1 MSDLFT
7 KTYTGEPKFV
17 VTEFIGEVTKTLYWV
32 TDQTLLSVEND
43 DPKQEDEILKQQR
56 HQNQQQ
62 TLSYEQNLHQQST
75 AERNKLWGSLIAF
88 ATLNFNSKT
97 ETEDGAN
104 TRSTSKIKTGKSK
117 VRKERSTKRDTIP
130 TTPTT
135 RRQNYTRADNGVN
148 GIDYDPGT
156 NDETAGG
163 FVSPST
169 VNREQLLKFLK
180 RARTAYGKTA
190 LCLSGGSVS
199 TKRTQDI
206 HIVVSY
212 YYSTF

>member
-1 MSDLFT
+1 LFT
-7 KTYTGEPKFV
+7 KTYTGEPKFI

-32 TDQTLLSVEND
+32 TDQTLLSVEID
-43 DPKQEDEILKQQR
+43 DQKQEDKILKQQQR
-56 HQNQQQ
+56 HHNQNQTQQQ

-88 ATLNFNSKT
+88 ATLNFHSK
-97 ETEDGAN
+97 TEDGAN
-104 TRSTSKIKTGKSK
+104 TRSTSKIKTGKSQ
-117 VRKERSTKRDTIP
+117 VRKEISTKKDTIP
-130 TTPTT
+130 STPTT
-135 RRQNYTRADNGVN
+135 IRQNSTRAHNGVN
-148 GIDYDPGT
+148 GDDNDAGN
-156 NDETAGG
+156 NDETTG

-199 TKRTQDI
+199 TKRTQGTN
-206 HIVVSY
+206 IVVSCY
-212 YYSTF
+212 CTF

>member
-7 KTYTGEPKFV
+7 KTYTGEPKFI

-43 DPKQEDEILKQQR
+43 DQKQEDEILKQQR
-56 HQNQQQ
+56 HQNQRQ

-88 ATLNFNSKT
+88 ATLNFHSKT

-117 VRKERSTKRDTIP
+117 VRKETSTKKVTIP
-130 TTPTT
+130 STPAT
-135 RRQNYTRADNGVN
+135 RRQNSARAHKGVN
-148 GIDYDPGT
+148 DSDYDPGN
-156 NDETAGG
+156 NDKTAG

-199 TKRTQDI
+199 TKRPQDI
-206 HIVVSY
+206 NIVVSY